1 MGFRE
6 SDDFSDILLAGHQ
19 HYDAIQSGGDSGV
32 RRRAVL
38 QGLDE
43 VAVSAFDF
51 LGTDVQEFQ
60 HFLLNI
66 PAMDSY
72 AAAANLYAV
81 DDEIVVLRLGAPG
94 IGLQKRNAVVGGRG
108 EEMVEGLVTDFVFV
122 PLE

>member
-6 SDDFSDILLAGHQ
+6 GDDFSDIFLAGHQ
-19 HYDAIQSGGDSGV
+19 HHDAIQPGRDSGV
-32 RRRAVL
+32 RRCAVL
-38 QGLDE
+38 QGFDE

-81 DDEIVVLRLGAPG
+81 DDEIVVLRLGVPR
-94 IGLQKRNAVVGGRG
+94 IGLQKRNAVVGGGG
-108 EEMVEGLVTDFVFV
+108 EEMVEGLVTVFVFV